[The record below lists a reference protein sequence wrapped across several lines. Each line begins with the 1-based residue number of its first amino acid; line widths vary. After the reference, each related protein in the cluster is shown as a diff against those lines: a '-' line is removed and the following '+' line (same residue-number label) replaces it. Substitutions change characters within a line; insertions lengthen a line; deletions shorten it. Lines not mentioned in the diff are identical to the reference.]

1 MKKLYNAL
9 TIDCQKCCGLCCI
22 ALYCTKTDG
31 FPYDKVAGTP
41 CKNLLSDFRCHSHH
55 ELIERKLKGCLSYD
69 CFGAGQK
76 VTQIIYKGEDWR
88 KSPHCRQQMFEVF
101 HIVTQLHQV
110 LWYLLETYRMSNNQ
124 KMQEDIRTLIRK
136 NEHMTTLSPN
146 EILML
151 DIESYRKS
159 VNTILKGINTS
170 QPKKVDYM
178 GKNFKR
184 ANLDGKDFSMS
195 FLIMANLEGCS
206 LKGTNFLGA
215 DLRDTNI
222 QNTDLSESIFLTQ
235 MQVNAARGN
244 KATQLPKHLTKPTT
258 W

>member
-1 MKKLYNAL
+1 
-9 TIDCQKCCGLCCI
+9 
-22 ALYCTKTDG
+22 
-31 FPYDKVAGTP
+31 
-41 CKNLLSDFRCHSHH
+41 
-55 ELIERKLKGCLSYD
+55 
-69 CFGAGQK
+69 
-76 VTQIIYKGEDWR
+76 
-88 KSPHCRQQMFEVF
+88 
-101 HIVTQLHQV
+101 
-110 LWYLLETYRMSNNQ
+110 
-124 KMQEDIRTLIRK
+124 
-136 NEHMTTLSPN
+136 
-146 EILML
+146 
-151 DIESYRKS
+151 
-159 VNTILKGINTS
+159 
-170 QPKKVDYM
+170 M